1 MANLEMFKFI
11 YNFYEENKVIV
22 LISIITSVIRAGLDS
37 IILPRFMAN
46 VFNSLSTPDN
56 YDGFR
61 QSLIMLILLWII
73 MKLIF
78 VTSNYCRKK
87 IEPQITQYIINKLVF
102 AVFQK
107 YEAVNELSD
116 VALLINKIHLIKKN
130 LQELF
135 YLIFTIFIPKFIVM
149 IISLINIFIL
159 NHTIGTVIISAI
171 VIQGVVVYLNYNNCL
186 KTSFE
191 EIEHQDK
198 MYEYMQDVFHN
209 INLVQSTYRGY
220 DIELREITKLT
231 NNVSM
236 RENISLTCVNVQ
248 QNQSFFI
255 NLIIFVI
262 ILILIFNMY
271 TSNRIT
277 NSEVITIIL
286 CINGMFENI
295 YDFSLFIPELFSRLG
310 VLNSNEEFLQDL
322 MSYMESHKENEE
334 VTLKNNF
341 IIFKNVGFAFE
352 RHVILDNFNI
362 MIPSNKIIGLF
373 GSSGSGKSTFIKLIF
388 GSIVPTDGEI
398 YIGNIPV
405 IKKNCKSLRR
415 YINYMNQ
422 NSHSLFDKT
431 ILENV
436 VYGYPSVTKDKVIEL
451 LEKFN
456 LYEIFKNLD
465 TGGDKYSFLDKPAGK
480 LGENLSGGQK
490 AIIHLI
496 RIDFNELSRIIILD
510 EVTASLDNVSRN
522 SIIDYIKY
530 LNEKNKT
537 IFIISHD
544 TYLEGICDLR
554 IQFSHDNNPLLLEK

>member
-1 MANLEMFKFI
+1 MFQFI
-11 YNFYEENKVIV
+11 YSFYEENKGIV
-22 LISIITSVIRAGLDS
+22 LTSIVASVIRAGLDS

-46 VFNSLSTPDN
+46 VFNSLSTSDK
-56 YDGFR
+56 YEEFR
-61 QSLIMLILLWII
+61 QSLIMLILLWIV

-87 IEPQITQYIINKLVF
+87 IEPQITEYIINKLVS

-149 IISLINIFIL
+149 LFSLGNIFLL
-159 NHTIGTVIISAI
+159 NQTIGTVIIAAIIIQGI
-171 VIQGVVVYLNYNNCL
+171 VIYLNYKNCL

-198 MYEYMQDVFHN
+198 MYEYMQDIFHN

-220 DIELREITKLT
+220 DIELYEITKLT
-231 NNVSM
+231 NNVSIK
-236 RENISLTCVNVQ
+236 ENISLSCVNMQ

-255 NLIIFVI
+255 NLIIFII
-262 ILILIFNMY
+262 ILIIIFNLY
-271 TSNRIT
+271 KSQSIT
-277 NSEVITIIL
+277 NKEVITIVL

-295 YDFSLFIPELFSRLG
+295 YDFSMFIPELFSRLG
-310 VLNSNEEFLQDL
+310 VLNSNEDFLRDL
-322 MSYMESHKENEE
+322 LSYVNKDNDEVMLKE
-334 VTLKNNF
+334 NF
-341 IIFKNVGFAFE
+341 IIFKNVSFAFE
-352 RHVILDNFNI
+352 RHVILDSFDI
-362 MIPSNKIIGLF
+362 TIPANKIVGLF

-388 GSIVPTDGEI
+388 GSAVPTEGEI

-405 IKKNCKSLRR
+405 IKKNCKSLRK

-436 VYGYPSVTKDKVIEL
+436 IYGYPDKTKEQIIEL
-451 LEKFN
+451 LDMFN

-465 TGGDKYSFLDKPAGK
+465 TGGERYSFLDKPAGK

-496 RIDFNELSRIIILD
+496 RIDLNQMSRIIILD
-510 EVTASLDNVSRN
+510 EVTASLDNISRN

-530 LNEKNKT
+530 LNKKNKT

-544 TYLEGICDLR
+544 TYLESICDLR
-554 IQFSHDNNPLLLEK
+554 LQFSHDMNPLLR

>member
-1 MANLEMFKFI
+1 MANLEMIKFI

-22 LISIITSVIRAGLDS
+22 LTSIVTSALRAGLDS

-46 VFNSLSTPDN
+46 VFNSLSVPDK
-56 YDGFR
+56 YDEFR
-61 QSLIMLILLWII
+61 QSLIMLIFLWII

-87 IEPQITQYIINKLVF
+87 IEPQITEYIINKLVN
-102 AVFQK
+102 AVFEK

-135 YLIFTIFIPKFIVM
+135 YLIFTIFIPKLIVM
-149 IISLINIFIL
+149 LISIGNIFML
-159 NHTIGTVIISAI
+159 NVTIGSVILSAI
-171 VIQGVVVYLNYNNCL
+171 LVQAFVIYKNYQNCL
-186 KTSFE
+186 QTSFD

-198 MYEYMQDVFHN
+198 MYEYMQDIFHN

-220 DIELREITKLT
+220 DIELQEITKLT
-231 NNVSM
+231 KNVSLK
-236 RENISLTCVNVQ
+236 ENISLACVNTQ

-255 NLIIFVI
+255 NLIIFI
-262 ILILIFNMY
+262 IMLIIIYNLYSSKQIQ
-271 TSNRIT
+271 S
-277 NSEVITIIL
+277 SEVVTIIL

-295 YDFSLFIPELFSRLG
+295 YDISMFVPELFSRLG

-322 MSYMESHKENEE
+322 MSFMETQEDSNELE
-334 VTLKNNF
+334 LNHNF
-341 IIFKNVGFAFE
+341 IIFKDVSFAFKQ
-352 RHVILDNFNI
+352 HVILDRYNAT
-362 MIPSNKIIGLF
+362 IPSNKIVGLF
-373 GSSGSGKSTFIKLIF
+373 GPSGSGKSTFIKLIF
-388 GSIVPTDGEI
+388 GSVVPTDGEI

-405 IKKNCKSLRR
+405 IKKNCKSLRK

-431 ILENV
+431 IFENV
-436 VYGYPSVTKDKVIEL
+436 IYGYPHVTKEQVITL
-451 LEKFN
+451 FNKLN
-456 LYEIFKNLD
+456 LYDIFKNLD
-465 TGGDKYSFLDKPAGK
+465 IGGEKYSFLDKAAGK

-490 AIIHLI
+490 AIIHLLH
-496 RIDFNELSRIIILD
+496 IDFNESSKIIILD
-510 EVTASLDNVSRN
+510 EVTASLDNISRN

-530 LNEKNKT
+530 LNSKNKT

-544 TYLEGICDLR
+544 TYLESVCDLR
-554 IQFSHDNNPLLLEK
+554 IEFSHDNNPILREK

>member
-1 MANLEMFKFI
+1 MANLEMIKFI

-22 LISIITSVIRAGLDS
+22 LTSIVTSALRAGLDS

-46 VFNSLSTPDN
+46 VFNSLSVPDK
-56 YDGFR
+56 YDEFR
-61 QSLIMLILLWII
+61 QSLIMLIFLWII

-87 IEPQITQYIINKLVF
+87 IEPQITEYIINKLVN
-102 AVFQK
+102 AVFEK

-135 YLIFTIFIPKFIVM
+135 YLIFTIFIPKLIVM
-149 IISLINIFIL
+149 LISIGNIFML
-159 NHTIGTVIISAI
+159 NVTIGSVILSAI
-171 VIQGVVVYLNYNNCL
+171 LVQAFVIYKNYQNCL
-186 KTSFE
+186 QTSFD

-198 MYEYMQDVFHN
+198 MYEYMQDIFHN

-220 DIELREITKLT
+220 DIELQEITKLT
-231 NNVSM
+231 KNVSLK
-236 RENISLTCVNVQ
+236 ENISLACVNTQ

-255 NLIIFVI
+255 NLIIFI
-262 ILILIFNMY
+262 IMLIIIYNLYSSKQIQ
-271 TSNRIT
+271 S
-277 NSEVITIIL
+277 SEVVTIIL

-295 YDFSLFIPELFSRLG
+295 YDISMFVPELFSRLG

-322 MSYMESHKENEE
+322 MSFMETQEDSNELE
-334 VTLKNNF
+334 LNHNF
-341 IIFKNVGFAFE
+341 IIFKDVSFAFKQ
-352 RHVILDNFNI
+352 HVILDRYNVT
-362 MIPSNKIIGLF
+362 IPSNKIVGLF
-373 GSSGSGKSTFIKLIF
+373 GPSGSGKSTFIKLIF
-388 GSIVPTDGEI
+388 GSVVPTDGEI

-405 IKKNCKSLRR
+405 IKKNCKSLRK

-431 ILENV
+431 IFENV
-436 VYGYPSVTKDKVIEL
+436 IYGYPHVTKEQVITL
-451 LEKFN
+451 FNKLN
-456 LYEIFKNLD
+456 LYDIFKNLD
-465 TGGDKYSFLDKPAGK
+465 IGGEKYSFLDKAAGK

-490 AIIHLI
+490 AIIHLLH
-496 RIDFNELSRIIILD
+496 IDFNESSKIIILD
-510 EVTASLDNVSRN
+510 EVTASLDNISRN

-530 LNEKNKT
+530 LNSKNKT

-544 TYLEGICDLR
+544 TYLESVCDLR
-554 IQFSHDNNPLLLEK
+554 IEFSHDNNPVLREK

>member
-1 MANLEMFKFI
+1 
-11 YNFYEENKVIV
+11 
-22 LISIITSVIRAGLDS
+22 
-37 IILPRFMAN
+37 
-46 VFNSLSTPDN
+46 
-56 YDGFR
+56 
-61 QSLIMLILLWII
+61 
-73 MKLIF
+73 
-78 VTSNYCRKK
+78 
-87 IEPQITQYIINKLVF
+87 
-102 AVFQK
+102 
-107 YEAVNELSD
+107 
-116 VALLINKIHLIKKN
+116 
-130 LQELF
+130 
-135 YLIFTIFIPKFIVM
+135 
-149 IISLINIFIL
+149 
-159 NHTIGTVIISAI
+159 
-171 VIQGVVVYLNYNNCL
+171 
-186 KTSFE
+186 
-191 EIEHQDK
+191 
-198 MYEYMQDVFHN
+198 
-209 INLVQSTYRGY
+209 
-220 DIELREITKLT
+220 
-231 NNVSM
+231 
-236 RENISLTCVNVQ
+236 
-248 QNQSFFI
+248 
-255 NLIIFVI
+255 
-262 ILILIFNMY
+262 
-271 TSNRIT
+271 
-277 NSEVITIIL
+277 
-286 CINGMFENI
+286 MFENI

-352 RHVILDNFNI
+352 RHVILNNFNI

-398 YIGNIPV
+398 YLGNIPV

-544 TYLEGICDLR
+544 TYLEGICDLQ

>member
-1 MANLEMFKFI
+1 MANIEMIKFI
-11 YNFYEENKVIV
+11 YNFYEENKAIV
-22 LISIITSVIRAGLDS
+22 LTSIVASVIRAGLDS
-37 IILPRFMAN
+37 VILPRFMAN
-46 VFNSLSTPDN
+46 VFNSLSTPDK
-56 YDGFR
+56 YDDFR
-61 QSLIMLILLWII
+61 QSLIMLILLWIV
-73 MKLIF
+73 MKLVF

-87 IEPQITQYIINKLVF
+87 IEPQITEYIINKLVT

-135 YLIFTIFIPKFIVM
+135 YLIFTIFIPKIIVM
-149 IISLINIFIL
+149 VISLVNIFIL
-159 NHTIGTVIISAI
+159 NHTVGIVITSAMA
-171 VIQGVVVYLNYNNCL
+171 IQGVVIYMNYQNCL
-186 KTSFE
+186 QTSFE

-198 MYEYMQDVFHN
+198 MYEYMQDVFNN

-220 DIELREITKLT
+220 DIELDEITKLT
-231 NNVSM
+231 FNVSM
-236 RENISLTCVNVQ
+236 KENISLACVNVQ

-255 NLIIFVI
+255 NLMIFII

-271 TSNRIT
+271 TSKTIT
-277 NSEVITIIL
+277 NKEVITIIL

-295 YDFSLFIPELFSRLG
+295 YDFSMYIPELFSRLG
-310 VLNSNEEFLQDL
+310 VLSSNQDFLSEL
-322 MSYMESHKENEE
+322 MSYMESHNENDE
-334 VTLKNNF
+334 VTLQDNF
-341 IIFKNVGFAFE
+341 IIFKNVSFAFK
-352 RHVILDNFNI
+352 RHVILNNFNI
-362 MIPSNKIIGLF
+362 MIPANKIVGLF

-388 GSIVPTDGEI
+388 GSVVPSDGEI

-405 IKKNCKSLRR
+405 IKKNCKSLRK

-431 ILENV
+431 IFENV
-436 VYGYPSVTKDKVIEL
+436 VYGYPTVTKENVMAILDKL
-451 LEKFN
+451 N
-456 LYEIFKNLD
+456 LYNIFKNLD
-465 TGGDKYSFLDKPAGK
+465 TGGEKYSFLDKPAGK

-496 RIDFNELSRIIILD
+496 RIDFNEMSRIIILD

-522 SIIDYIKY
+522 SIVEYIKY
-530 LNEKNKT
+530 LNKKNKT

-544 TYLEGICDLR
+544 TYLESVCDLR
-554 IQFSHDNNPLLLEK
+554 IGFSHDHNPELRNE

>member
-87 IEPQITQYIINKLVF
+87 IEPEITEYIINKLVF

-220 DIELREITKLT
+220 DIELHEITKLT
-231 NNVSM
+231 NNVSL

-255 NLIIFVI
+255 NLIIFII

-271 TSNRIT
+271 TSKQIT

-341 IIFKNVGFAFE
+341 IIFKNVSFAFE
-352 RHVILDNFNI
+352 RHVILNNFNI

-496 RIDFNELSRIIILD
+496 RIDFNEISRIIILD

>member
-1 MANLEMFKFI
+1 
-11 YNFYEENKVIV
+11 
-22 LISIITSVIRAGLDS
+22 
-37 IILPRFMAN
+37 
-46 VFNSLSTPDN
+46 
-56 YDGFR
+56 
-61 QSLIMLILLWII
+61 

-220 DIELREITKLT
+220 DIELHEITKLT
-231 NNVSM
+231 NNVSL

-510 EVTASLDNVSRN
+510 EVTASLDNMSRN

>member
-1 MANLEMFKFI
+1 MFQFI
-11 YNFYEENKVIV
+11 YSFYEENRGIV
-22 LISIITSVIRAGLDS
+22 LTSIIASVIRAGLDS

-46 VFNSLSTPDN
+46 VFNSLSTTDK
-56 YDGFR
+56 YEEFR
-61 QSLIMLILLWII
+61 QSLIMLILLWIV

-87 IEPQITQYIINKLVF
+87 IEPQITEYIINKLVS

-135 YLIFTIFIPKFIVM
+135 YLIFTIFIPKLIVM
-149 IISLINIFIL
+149 VISLGNIFLL
-159 NHTIGTVIISAI
+159 NQTIGTVIISAI
-171 VIQGVVVYLNYNNCL
+171 VIQGIVIYLNYKNCL
-186 KTSFE
+186 QTSFD

-198 MYEYMQDVFHN
+198 MYEYMQDIFHN

-220 DIELREITKLT
+220 DIELHEITKLT
-231 NNVSM
+231 NNVSIK
-236 RENISLTCVNVQ
+236 ENISLSCVNMQ

-255 NLIIFVI
+255 NLIIFII
-262 ILILIFNMY
+262 ILIIIFNLY
-271 TSNRIT
+271 KSKSIT
-277 NSEVITIIL
+277 NKEVVTIIL

-295 YDFSLFIPELFSRLG
+295 YDFSMFIPELFSRLG
-310 VLNSNEEFLQDL
+310 VLNSNEDFLRDL
-322 MSYMESHKENEE
+322 LSYVESHKNNDE
-334 VTLKNNF
+334 VTLKDNF
-341 IIFKNVGFAFE
+341 IIFKNVSFAFE
-352 RHVILDNFNI
+352 RHVILDSYDI
-362 MIPSNKIIGLF
+362 TIPANKIVGLF

-388 GSIVPTDGEI
+388 GSVVPMEGEI

-405 IKKNCKSLRR
+405 IKKNCKSLRK

-431 ILENV
+431 IFENV
-436 VYGYPSVTKDKVIEL
+436 IYGYPDVTKAQVMEL
-451 LEKFN
+451 LDKFN

-465 TGGDKYSFLDKPAGK
+465 TGGERYSFLDKPAGK

-496 RIDFNELSRIIILD
+496 RIDFNQMSRIIILD

-530 LNEKNKT
+530 LNKKNKT

-544 TYLEGICDLR
+544 TYLESICDLR
-554 IQFSHDNNPLLLEK
+554 LQFSHDINPLLR

>member
-220 DIELREITKLT
+220 DIELHEITKLT
-231 NNVSM
+231 NNVSL

-352 RHVILDNFNI
+352 RHVILNNFNI

-544 TYLEGICDLR
+544 TYLEGICDLQ

>member
-220 DIELREITKLT
+220 DIELHEITKLT
-231 NNVSM
+231 NNVSL

-510 EVTASLDNVSRN
+510 EVTASLDNMSRN